1 MHSSA
6 YLLALHRRLKL
17 TRPRFEK
24 LSTFFEGDWQ
34 QAYQASIAEWQKAG
48 VDSRGI
54 EKFFGTPE
62 TMSPA
67 AEMEL
72 IQACGGQI
80 VTSTDPQ
87 YPDLWHHIAQAPA
100 LFFYRGNGE
109 NLNTKSLAVVGSRKM
124 TQYGERVFASVLQL
138 VFARKITIV
147 SGLAYGVDAA
157 AHQLALRCQAPTVA
171 VLGNG
176 IDEVYPKKNH
186 QLAQT
191 ILAQGGTIVSEYL
204 PQTEARPEFFPQR
217 NRLVVGLAVGTV
229 VVEAALK
236 SGSLISARLAND
248 MGRQVWAVPGDIFR
262 TNSAGCNQ
270 LIFQGEASALTHAE
284 FLLETLNLKKSI
296 KLQKL
301 DLSNQERDLLKFL
314 RQKNV
319 WIIDELMMSLK
330 VSTAEISAPLLTL
343 ELKGIVKIKIDKV
356 YLC

>member
-1 MHSSA
+1 MSTPA
-6 YLLALHRRLKL
+6 FLLALHRRLNL
-17 TRPRFEK
+17 TRPRFET
-24 LSTFFEGDWQ
+24 LSNFFEGDWQ
-34 QAYQASIAEWQKAG
+34 KAYQASISDWQKSGIERRA
-48 VDSRGI
+48 I

-62 TMSPA
+62 VRSPL

-72 IQACGGQI
+72 LQACGAQI
-80 VTSTDPQ
+80 ITCTDPH

-124 TQYGERVFASVLQL
+124 TTYGERIFGSVLQP
-138 VFARKITIV
+138 VFERKITIV

-157 AHQLALRCQAPTVA
+157 AHQLALRCKAPTVA

-176 IDEVYPKKNH
+176 IDDVYPKRNH
-186 QLAQT
+186 PLAQK
-191 ILAQGGTIVSEYL
+191 ILEQGGTIVSEYL

-217 NRLVVGLAVGTV
+217 NRLVVGLATGTV

-262 TNSAGCNQ
+262 GSSAGCNQ

-284 FLLETLNLKKSI
+284 FLLETLNLQNTVE
-296 KLQKL
+296 LQKI
-301 DLSNQERDLLKFL
+301 DLSSEEKSLLKIL

-319 WIIDELMMSLK
+319 WIVDELIAHLK
-330 VSTAEISAPLLTL
+330 VSTAEVSAQLITL
-343 ELKGIVKIKIDKV
+343 ELKGLIKTSADKV
-356 YLC
+356 YVC